1 MQFGVQ
7 LESKAENV
15 MGLSIPLSGA
25 FYGFSIEMSIVNQV
39 SECLDSVGFS
49 VYRFGGWF
57 LDGENTDGSV
67 FVLFLFAS
75 MIVGVNS

>member
-1 MQFGVQ
+1 M
-7 LESKAENV
+7 ESKNSSV
-15 MGLSIPLSGA
+15 QDLSIPIPAA
-25 FYGFSIEMSIVNQV
+25 FFGFSIEMSIVNQV